1 MSDCGAA
8 IRDKKAISEAINEIK
23 GELTDFNKT
32 VGVGTEAELYKA
44 YKLKDTLTVQY
55 AALCAM
61 KDFSEVTGITRGSSL
76 YTDENGS
83 LRDGL
88 NELFR
93 FTEDNGN
100 TVDKVQQVKIENG
113 ECIISWRNVR
123 PLPSDDDFFENIWR
137 VYRENKNIY

>member
-1 MSDCGAA
+1 
-8 IRDKKAISEAINEIK
+8 
-23 GELTDFNKT
+23 
-32 VGVGTEAELYKA
+32 
-44 YKLKDTLTVQY
+44 
-55 AALCAM
+55 M

-93 FTEDNGN
+93 FTEDDGN
-100 TVDKVQQVKIENG
+100 TVGKVQQVKIENG
-113 ECIISWRNVR
+113 ECVVSWRDVR